1 MVSTMSTID
10 AQCLIAHL
18 IASDRE
24 ATLPSH
30 WRHSSAGDLSWRFGL
45 DADRFTWDPR
55 PVADAA
61 ARWRE
66 LDQPPPDAVAPAV
79 AAHTRLLDVLRQAG
93 RPEPDAVYHD
103 LGLGEVTCVW
113 NDAKQVV
120 IVDGVGEPGRAP
132 CPLG

>member
-1 MVSTMSTID
+1 MSTVE

-18 IASDRE
+18 IAFDRE

-45 DADRFTWDPR
+45 DADSFTWDPR
-55 PVADAA
+55 AVAEAA

-79 AAHTRLLDVLRQAG
+79 AAHTRLLDVLRRAG
-93 RPEPDAVYHD
+93 RTEPDTVLHD
-103 LGLGEVTCVW
+103 LSLGEVTCVW
-113 NDAKQVV
+113 NDQKRVV
-120 IVDGVGEPGRAP
+120 ILDGVSGPGPAP
-132 CPLG
+132 CLPG